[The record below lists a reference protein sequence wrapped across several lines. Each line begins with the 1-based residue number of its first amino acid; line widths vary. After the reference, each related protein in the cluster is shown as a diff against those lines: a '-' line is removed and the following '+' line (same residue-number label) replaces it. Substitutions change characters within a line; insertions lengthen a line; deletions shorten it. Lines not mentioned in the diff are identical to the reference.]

1 MALSCPQT
9 KRIYLQKR
17 PTRSPRTWSPAY
29 RPNTP
34 SSLLQCP
41 PITVVLFSSP
51 CSLVPSVVGSGSL
64 SFYCVPKTDA
74 EQLTVL
80 SAVAEH
86 KQDDNYYVWGLI
98 RDYIWL
104 DIAGI
109 CWCCVSPPPPP
120 LLPNPVW
127 FGVFCLGVKRDNYP
141 HRISRS
147 QRRSLTVERSCVAP
161 HYTSLNYRLH
171 QSKWEN
177 LKEGL
182 FYYTSVSILTFWKI
196 FFLFGEL
203 QHILFAEVSLQWKKR
218 QKKNNKKQHILN
230 NYHEGIIDRMLSSI
244 AVLSFF
250 HFTVITVVKKREKK
264 N

>member
-1 MALSCPQT
+1 M
-9 KRIYLQKR
+9 
-17 PTRSPRTWSPAY
+17 
-29 RPNTP
+29 
-34 SSLLQCP
+34 
-41 PITVVLFSSP
+41 
-51 CSLVPSVVGSGSL
+51 
-64 SFYCVPKTDA
+64 
-74 EQLTVL
+74 
-80 SAVAEH
+80 
-86 KQDDNYYVWGLI
+86 
-98 RDYIWL
+98 
-104 DIAGI
+104 
-109 CWCCVSPPPPP
+109 SPPPPLL

-264 N
+264 TNKRTMRYFYVIVQITSIAHNSMLFLFRANPLSL